1 MISIDQYR
9 AAIGLFYVS
18 TYRKITSKF
27 QNGTTVGSFFDTN
40 ISYFLLVA
48 FSLLIISCDIEINPG
63 PKDNKVNLSLISV
76 NFNSVVVPGKL
87 EELHHTVLQ
96 NEASVIGIT
105 ETWLS
110 SEINSNSLLLS
121 GYQDP
126 ERRDRDRHGGGVM
139 VYVSNSI
146 SYKRH
151 LDLESVGI
159 ESVWIEIP
167 LAQAKVFIGTYYRSC
182 SETCVASIENF

>member
-1 MISIDQYR
+1 M
-9 AAIGLFYVS
+9 S

-27 QNGTTVGSFFDTN
+27 RNGTTVESFFDTN

-110 SEINSNSLLLS
+110 SEINSDSLLLS

-126 ERRDRDRHGGGVM
+126 ERRV
-139 VYVSNSI
+139 
-146 SYKRH
+146 
-151 LDLESVGI
+151 
-159 ESVWIEIP
+159 
-167 LAQAKVFIGTYYRSC
+167 
-182 SETCVASIENF
+182 